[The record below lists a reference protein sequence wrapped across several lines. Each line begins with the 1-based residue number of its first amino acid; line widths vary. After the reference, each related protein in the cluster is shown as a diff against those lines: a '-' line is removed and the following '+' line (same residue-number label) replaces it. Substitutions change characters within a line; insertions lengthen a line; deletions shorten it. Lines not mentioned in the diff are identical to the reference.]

1 MTLAVIQEQ
10 AICARERAAG
20 PLTVLHL
27 DDERSFRG
35 GERQLLYLARYLRAQ
50 GHSNVVVCRAGA
62 PLEEAAHRE
71 GFEILTLPFLGEWDL
86 VSAWALRRA
95 ALARPR
101 PVLHA
106 HTAHTAG
113 LAFWASL
120 RSPMI
125 RVAHRRVD
133 FATTSGL
140 SFRLKYGSADAVIA
154 ISEAVRSVLLRGG
167 RAGEARVSLVRS
179 AVDLGDV
186 PPRDEGSRARVAA
199 RLGLPPR
206 TLWVGCLAAL
216 VAHKDHR
223 TLLRAMALMSAR
235 VPEATLILAGEG
247 PLRGELERLRDELCL
262 GARVRFAGFVR
273 ERYELLGALDL
284 FALSSKEEG
293 MGSALLEAMAMGLP
307 VAATAAGGIPEA
319 VEHGRTGLLSP
330 VGDAAAL
337 SASMERL
344 LRDRRLAASLGE
356 AGRARVRGFSAET
369 MGRRIE
375 SVYFSALARRGL
387 SLPA

>member
-1 MTLAVIQEQ
+1 ML
-10 AICARERAAG
+10 G

-50 GHSNVVVCRAGA
+50 GHSNIVVCRAGG
-62 PLEEAAHRE
+62 PLGDAARRE
-71 GFEILTLPFLGEWDL
+71 GFEVLTLPFRGEWDL
-86 VSAWALRRA
+86 ASAWALRRA

-101 PVLHA
+101 PILHA

-113 LAFWASL
+113 LAFWAGL
-120 RSPMI
+120 RAPML

-133 FATTSGL
+133 FATTSEL
-140 SFRLKYGSADAVIA
+140 SFKLKYSSADAVIA
-154 ISEAVRSVLLRGG
+154 ISEAVRRALLRGG
-167 RAGEARVSLVRS
+167 RDGGARVSLVHS
-179 AVDLGDV
+179 AVDLDDV
-186 PPRDEGSRARVAA
+186 PPRDEGSRGRVAS

-206 TLWVGCLAAL
+206 SLWVGCLAAL
-216 VAHKDHR
+216 VGHKDHG
-223 TLLRAMALMSAR
+223 TLLRAAGLLCGKIPD
-235 VPEATLILAGEG
+235 VTLVVAGEG
-247 PLRGELERLRDELCL
+247 PLRGDLERLRDELGL
-262 GARVRFAGFVR
+262 GARVRFVGFVR

-330 VGDAAAL
+330 VGDAGAL
-337 SASMERL
+337 AASMERL
-344 LRDRRLAASLGE
+344 LLDRRLAASLGE
-356 AGRARVRGFSAET
+356 AGRERVRGFSADA
-369 MGRRIE
+369 MGRSIE
-375 SVYFSALARRGL
+375 AVYFSALARRGL
-387 SLPA
+387 